1 VRQALSG
8 AIALARVISACCICW
23 GGASTASA
31 HIEYYDL
38 NQGAQIADLTD
49 AGKAIAKVQVGAST
63 LQDLPLV
70 NPAYWSAE
78 YQTSSGAGNFNGVTY
93 TPSRGGATV
102 HVNDVSDFGW
112 GAGTQ
117 PTLGDSHKVDF
128 FNFRLASKSIVT
140 VSWTVSNGAG
150 TYFDSAFSIYRGN
163 VVYQAHDDTS
173 GDPLNPVDDE
183 NFLPIQNQKDTG
195 LVVDAQGIT
204 SPYRDTLTYAT
215 TGGLGDDGYPI
226 NPFAGQFDARHSWSM
241 GNAAGDWSAADFV
254 LAVDALDS
262 RFTADPDGAT
272 EAASFLLDAGSYTI
286 AASGALLP
294 GSTSFGLTNLDGDLR
309 FSYIAAV
316 PEPDTGAL
324 VLLGGALC
332 WVLRRYR
339 SVA

>member
-1 VRQALSG
+1 MHTCKVIVALCVCWWG
-8 AIALARVISACCICW
+8 ATSIAF
-23 GGASTASA
+23 A

-49 AGKAIAKVQVGAST
+49 AGKAIAGVQVGAST
-63 LQDLPLV
+63 PQDLPLV
-70 NPAYWSAE
+70 KSAYWTPAY
-78 YQTSSGAGNFNGVTY
+78 QTYSGAGNFTGVTY
-93 TPSRGGATV
+93 TPSHGGATA

-117 PTLGDSHKVDF
+117 AALGDSHKVDF

-173 GDPLNPVDDE
+173 VDPLNPVDDE

-195 LVVDAQGIT
+195 VVIDAQGIT

-226 NPFAGQFDARHSWSM
+226 DPFTGQFDAGHSWSM
-241 GNAAGDWSAADFV
+241 GNAAGDWSGADFV
-254 LAVDALDS
+254 LAVDALHR
-262 RFTADPDGAT
+262 RFGADPEGAT
-272 EAASFLLDAGSYTI
+272 ESASFLLDAGSYTI

-294 GSTSFGLTNLDGDLR
+294 GSTSLGLTNLDGDLR
-309 FSYIAAV
+309 FSYAAAV

-324 VLLGGALC
+324 VLLGSALC
-332 WVLRRYR
+332 WVMGRLR
-339 SVA
+339 SIA